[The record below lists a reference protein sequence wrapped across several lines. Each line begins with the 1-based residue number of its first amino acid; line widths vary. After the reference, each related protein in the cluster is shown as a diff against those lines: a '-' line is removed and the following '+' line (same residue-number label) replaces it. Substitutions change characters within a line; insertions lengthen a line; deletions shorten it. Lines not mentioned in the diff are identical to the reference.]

1 MRSNT
6 RYRRTPVLCVSLCLW
21 AGLAGNTVQAVMLNF
36 SASIVQGTCSLSLDK
51 SVLSLGEVSQSRLRS
66 GTLMNLQPVTL
77 KASNCIGGTGGTQQ
91 PVISVSGVGQ
101 TQDGKWLFRS
111 DESDAG
117 GAGVMLVQSAT
128 PPGYGDIEVKTGDA
142 FPLAAIGQAPVDK
155 ELPFYAGISC
165 GGSSGCATLKPGAFT
180 AHIVFKFAYR

>member
-6 RYRRTPVLCVSLCLW
+6 RCHKNSPLWTALCLCAW
-21 AGLAGNTVQAVMLNF
+21 LVGNTAQAVTLNF

-51 SVLSLGEVSQSRLRS
+51 SVLALGEVSQSRLRS
-66 GTLMNLQPVTL
+66 GSLMNLQPVTL
-77 KASNCIGGTGGTQQ
+77 KASNCIGSTGGTQQ

-111 DESDAG
+111 AESDAG
-117 GAGVMLVQSAT
+117 GAGVVLVQSAT
-128 PPGYGDIEVKTGDA
+128 PPGYGDSEVKTGDA
-142 FPLAAIGQAPVDK
+142 FPLAGIGQAPVDT

-165 GGSSGCATLKPGAFT
+165 GGSSGCATVKPGALT